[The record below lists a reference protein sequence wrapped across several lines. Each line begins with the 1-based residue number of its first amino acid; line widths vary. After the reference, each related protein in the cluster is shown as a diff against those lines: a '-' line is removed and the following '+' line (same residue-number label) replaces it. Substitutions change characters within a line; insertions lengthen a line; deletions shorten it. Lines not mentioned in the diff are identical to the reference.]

1 MSALTLALM
10 LAIGVPAEPTG
21 AGAVQEGQP
30 APAFKL
36 RALDGTLVRLDE
48 RAYPG
53 KEKAYA
59 KKRPVLL
66 DFFRT
71 DCSPCRQSM
80 PELVSLHAEW
90 AAKGLDVYL
99 IALLENDRG
108 RAKLDAYL
116 AQTKLP
122 FPVLVDETEH
132 FSKKYLG
139 TTVALP
145 ATYLISADGVVRRT
159 RHGAKGALDAHFKPA
174 IERAIAELAR

>member
-1 MSALTLALM
+1 MSALTLVLM
-10 LAIGVPAEPTG
+10 LAFGAPPELTG
-21 AGAVQEGQP
+21 AAAIQEGQP
-30 APAFKL
+30 APVFKL

-53 KEKAYA
+53 KEKSYA
-59 KKRPVLL
+59 KKRPVLV

-80 PELVSLHAEW
+80 PELVALHTKW
-90 AAKGLDVYL
+90 AAKGLDVYV
-99 IALLENDRG
+99 IALLERDRG

-116 AQTKLP
+116 AEARLP

-145 ATYLISADGVVRRT
+145 ATYLIGADGVVRRT
-159 RHGAKGALDAHFKPA
+159 RHGAKGPLDAHFEPA
-174 IERAIAELAR
+174 IERAVADQAR